1 MLSQIATQILCRISS
16 VTWLQQFNCNGIWS
30 RCSAIGNLKNISFY
44 FLLHLWWF
52 PFDYVKL
59 FYDFI
64 FFIKELFTVL
74 FPSLTHWLW
83 VCEFLPLLSLMAIII
98 GWNELPGFPLFE
110 KRPIVCLITSS
121 LPVLHKKCPIL
132 LLCLFVN
139 LLAPAFW
146 VVYTCPLILFWLFFF
161 RTVD

>member
-1 MLSQIATQILCRISS
+1 MLSQIAIQILCRISS
-16 VTWLQQFNCNGIWS
+16 VIWLQQFNCNGIWS
-30 RCSAIGNLKNISFY
+30 RCSAIGNLKNISFF

-83 VCEFLPLLSLMAIII
+83 VCEFLTLLSLMAIII

-110 KRPIVCLITSS
+110 KKANCLSHHKFSSCSSQKVSNPTSLS
-121 LPVLHKKCPIL
+121 FCKPFSTCLLSCLYLSIDSILAVL
-132 LLCLFVN
+132 F
-139 LLAPAFW
+139 
-146 VVYTCPLILFWLFFF
+146 
-161 RTVD
+161 